1 MLGGYQVE
9 HLHLIAMAA
18 EQLRCVGVKLAL
30 TVGDDGGFPPLYNA
44 EQRRAD
50 QPPGLTG
57 PGCSKHR
64 NVPVEPGVH
73 RETHG
78 ISVSFAQQ
86 DSVRLRDGAKLQHL
100 FSFLFSHPRG
110 GAVGSLF
117 AYREPPGVLQPA
129 AQPGAELSI

>member
-50 QPPGLTG
+50 QPRDLPVPDAPNTAMCRLSRVSTG
-57 PGCSKHR
+57 RHTAFP
-64 NVPVEPGVH
+64 
-73 RETHG
+73 
-78 ISVSFAQQ
+78 F
-86 DSVRLRDGAKLQHL
+86 RLPNRIPSG
-100 FSFLFSHPRG
+100 
-110 GAVGSLF
+110 
-117 AYREPPGVLQPA
+117 
-129 AQPGAELSI
+129 